1 MYPSKH
7 DRKRYRYTLKC
18 FNTVKRLSTV
28 RRIFSLWFEISFA
41 IKWQHLPERVWTDR
55 TWNKGRTTDNVRSKT
70 GVVWSHPWM
79 VGHVLCSLLA
89 RGSRKKGNCYSDP
102 VANNLRVF
110 FNKVF
115 FILKTGVTRT
125 KYLTPLFLKRAS
137 FRLQDLRHS
146 LDHLEVGQ
154 LNSNR

>member
-1 MYPSKH
+1 MYPSEH

-28 RRIFSLWFEISFA
+28 RRIFSLLFEISFA
-41 IKWQHLPERVWTDR
+41 IKWKHLPERVWTDR
-55 TWNKGRTTDNVRSKT
+55 TWNNGQTTDNVRSKT

-79 VGHVLCSLLA
+79 VGHVLCSVLA
-89 RGSRKKGNCYSDP
+89 RGREKRVI
-102 VANNLRVF
+102 VAVIMSLTIWGF

-115 FILKTGVTRT
+115 FILKTGATRT
-125 KYLTPLFLKRAS
+125 KYLTPPFLKRAS

-154 LNSNR
+154 LISNR

>member
-41 IKWQHLPERVWTDR
+41 IKWQHLLERVWTDR
-55 TWNKGRTTDNVRSKT
+55 TRNKGRTTDNVRSKT

-89 RGSRKKGNCYSDP
+89 RGREK
-102 VANNLRVF
+102 RVIVTVIMLLIIWGF

-115 FILKTGVTRT
+115 FILKTGGTRT
-125 KYLTPLFLKRAS
+125 KYRTLPFLKRAS

-146 LDHLEVGQ
+146 RDHLEVGQ

>member
-55 TWNKGRTTDNVRSKT
+55 TWNKAPNDGQCPVKNRCCLVTSMNGRSRFMQSVGT
-70 GVVWSHPWM
+70 GREKRVIVTVIM
-79 VGHVLCSLLA
+79 LLIIW
-89 RGSRKKGNCYSDP
+89 G
-102 VANNLRVF
+102 F

-115 FILKTGVTRT
+115 FILKTGGTRT
-125 KYLTPLFLKRAS
+125 KYRTLPFLKRAS

-146 LDHLEVGQ
+146 RDHLEVGQ

>member
-89 RGSRKKGNCYSDP
+89 RGREK
-102 VANNLRVF
+102 RVIVTVIMLLIIWGF
-110 FNKVF
+110 FNSVF
-115 FILKTGVTRT
+115 HIKNRRDTYQISHPTIPEESEFSPAGPSAFTR
-125 KYLTPLFLKRAS
+125 P
-137 FRLQDLRHS
+137 FRGRPTEQ
-146 LDHLEVGQ
+146 
-154 LNSNR
+154 